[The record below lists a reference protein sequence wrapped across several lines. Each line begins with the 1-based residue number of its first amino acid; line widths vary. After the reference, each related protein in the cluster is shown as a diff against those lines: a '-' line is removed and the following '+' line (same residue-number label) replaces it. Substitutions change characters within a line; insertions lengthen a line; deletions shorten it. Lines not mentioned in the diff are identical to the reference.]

1 MKLFERRSPGLEMVE
16 IAILIAIVVALGL
29 IFKAQLTAFINKVF
43 GDLMNA
49 DFYKQQGKR
58 IRRGIPYIPRSD
70 RGYRI
75 SPSHR
80 HKDDGKSTGI
90 CGSKRGISP

>member
-49 DFYKQQGKR
+49 DF
-58 IRRGIPYIPRSD
+58 
-70 RGYRI
+70 
-75 SPSHR
+75 
-80 HKDDGKSTGI
+80 
-90 CGSKRGISP
+90 